1 MPARPKSHVIRDQA
15 VAAVIGVVA
24 RAGYAAEVVSQDYGE
39 DLLVQTSHA
48 GRMDASR
55 LWLQVKGTAAVERH
69 LTASGDLRMSITF
82 DHALRWSRS
91 ADLVAVV
98 LWDVKS
104 SKGWFALPLDQVD
117 PIEGFVSE
125 QRTIRLWFEQTD
137 QFSPEAVRQ
146 LAWDSRIQHFRQ
158 LMLSA
163 RNIDFEREERGE
175 EKSKLVSILA
185 LDFLILL
192 GVAERTSEDPVLF
205 GIPNSVRTRFMET
218 YLWICQREPDPVGA
232 LYQAAMLMLPEYAPE
247 RDGCRA
253 LPRVLIEEPA
263 AALVTLLDI
272 PGLAGS
278 VDGG

>member
-1 MPARPKSHVIRDQA
+1 M
-15 VAAVIGVVA
+15 GVVA
-24 RAGYAAEVVSQDYGE
+24 QAGYAAEVVSQDYGE

-69 LTASGDLRMSITF
+69 LTASGDLRMSVTF

-125 QRTIRLWFEQTD
+125 QRTMRLRFDQEE
-137 QFSPEAVRQ
+137 QFSPEAVRL
-146 LAWDSRIQHFRQ
+146 LAWDSRIEHFRQ

-163 RNIDFEREERGE
+163 RSIASEREERGE
-175 EKSKLVSILA
+175 EKSKLVGLLA
-185 LDFLILL
+185 LDFLTLL
-192 GVAERTSEDPVLF
+192 GVAEKTSEDPVLY
-205 GIPNSVRTRFMET
+205 GVPDSVRMRFMET
-218 YLWICQREPDPVGA
+218 YMWISQYEPDPVGA
-232 LYQAAMLMLPEYAPE
+232 SYQAAMLLVPQYAPE
-247 RDGCRA
+247 RDGYRA

-263 AALVTLLDI
+263 MALLTLLGISELIKDI
-272 PGLAGS
+272 DEG
-278 VDGG
+278 